1 MMQVIWCPRDIYA
14 PVKIYSIIGISPLR
28 EEWGTEAFTKFG
40 CIYLV
45 GDSFECRSYYFLF
58 DNIHS
63 VLGGAVTEN
72 S

>member
-1 MMQVIWCPRDIYA
+1 M
-14 PVKIYSIIGISPLR
+14 R